1 MNVDLRV
8 VAYSDDY
15 SCLVIIES
23 EHISGFVSRDLFVT
37 DSDCES
43 YTGVS
48 DSEDQEES
56 EFKYS
61 DHAQSI
67 LPKLG

>member
-1 MNVDLRV
+1 MKMTKCG
-8 VAYSDDY
+8 VA
-15 SCLVIIES
+15 
-23 EHISGFVSRDLFVT
+23 GFVSRDLFVT
-37 DSDCES
+37 DSGCES
-43 YTGVS
+43 CTGVS